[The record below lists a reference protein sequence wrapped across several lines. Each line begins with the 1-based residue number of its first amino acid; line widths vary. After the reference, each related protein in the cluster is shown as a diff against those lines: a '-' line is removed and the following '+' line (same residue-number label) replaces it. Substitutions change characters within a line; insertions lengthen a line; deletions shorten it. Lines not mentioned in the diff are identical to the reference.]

1 MIACGAWSA
10 PIADICTRRGWPV
23 AIHPL
28 NPLLHNSPE
37 RIAGEVER
45 LVEDLAPTYERVVI
59 GYADCGTYGALDTV
73 CERLGLERL
82 PGLHCYGV
90 YAGAEAIDKML
101 DDEPGTYLLTDF
113 LVRSFRRTVVR
124 ELGLDRWPELRDDYF
139 RHYSKAVWL
148 VQTEDPAELR
158 ELHRLARE
166 AAKILGLPLLVR
178 RTGVA
183 SLERALADLIGASAC
198 PSDTASLATCS
209 SDDQLAKAISSH
221 NATLRPAADF

>member
-1 MIACGAWSA
+1 M
-10 PIADICTRRGWPV
+10 
-23 AIHPL
+23 
-28 NPLLHNSPE
+28 LHNAPD

-45 LVEDLAPTYERVVI
+45 LVETLRTSYGRVVVA
-59 GYADCGTYGALDTV
+59 YADCGTYGALDAV
-73 CERLGLERL
+73 CERLGVERL

-90 YAGAEAIDKML
+90 YAGPDAIDRML

-139 RHYSKAVWL
+139 RHYSRVVWL

-158 ELHRLARE
+158 DLHGLARE
-166 AAKILGLPLLVR
+166 AATTLGLPLLVR

-183 SLERALADLIGASAC
+183 GLQRALADLVAVAE
-198 PSDTASLATCS
+198 
-209 SDDQLAKAISSH
+209 
-221 NATLRPAADF
+221 